1 MRSEFIADIDTL
13 TTRWTAKPSP
23 DTEWTDLPAV
33 SWAAIIIR
41 VDGGWQAFESVDDY
55 AIWQNQK

>member
-1 MRSEFIADIDTL
+1 MRSEFIPDVDTL
-13 TTRWTAKPSP
+13 
-23 DTEWTDLPAV
+23 DIEWIDLPAV

-55 AIWQNQK
+55 AIWEGQK

>member
-1 MRSEFIADIDTL
+1 MH
-13 TTRWTAKPSP
+13 
-23 DTEWTDLPAV
+23 LPAV

>member
-1 MRSEFIADIDTL
+1 MRSEFIPDIDTL
-13 TTRWTAKPSP
+13 TTRWTEPSS
-23 DTEWTDLPAV
+23 DIEWIDFPAV

-55 AIWQNQK
+55 DLWQNQT